1 MDGLVARP
9 EVLAIVQA
17 RGGSKG
23 LLRKNVL
30 PLGGHPLLAYSIASA
45 LAAESITRLI
55 VSTDDDEI
63 AAVAAQYG
71 AEVPFR
77 RPPELAADDTPDYPL
92 FVHALD
98 WLDREGS
105 YRPEIVVQLRPT
117 TPLRPR
123 GLLDEAVRLLS
134 ADLQADCV
142 RGVTTPKQ
150 TPYKMWRD
158 AANGYLAPLMA
169 TEFAEPYNMP
179 RQKLP
184 TAYWQTGH
192 VDAIRTTTI
201 RQQHSLTGK
210 RVRPVFVDW
219 SYCVDIDTLADFE
232 LAQQVIDR
240 KHLQIDMPY
249 VAGDRESNRRH
260 GGPSDKSRGRRWPEQ
275 LDLVVFDFDG
285 VMTDNRVLVFDDG
298 GEAVLCD
305 RSDGLGVSMLR
316 KRGFELVVLS
326 TETHPVVEA
335 RCRKLGIAC
344 RQGLADKQAA
354 LVELVGQRQLRL
366 ENTIYLGND
375 ANDFG
380 CFASA
385 GFAIAVADAHPS
397 AFERVDFVLSRP
409 GGQGAVRELCEILL
423 KRYPRGE
430 AAGVR
435 PEVLENGNNA

>member
-1 MDGLVARP
+1 MVDRP

-23 LLRKNVL
+23 LPRKNVL
-30 PLGGHPLLAYSIASA
+30 PLGGHPLVAYSIASG

-63 AAVAAQYG
+63 AAVAERYG

-77 RPPELAADDTPDYPL
+77 RPADLAADDTPDYPL
-92 FVHALD
+92 FTHALD
-98 WLDREGS
+98 WLEREEN
-105 YRPEIVVQLRPT
+105 YRPDVVVQLRPT
-117 TPLRPR
+117 TPLRPH
-123 GLLDEAVRLLS
+123 GLLDESVRLLLN
-134 ADLQADCV
+134 DPQADCV

-158 AANGYLAPLMA
+158 AVDGYLAPLMD
-169 TEFAEPYNMP
+169 TDFPEPYNMP

-184 TAYWQTGH
+184 AAYWQTGH
-192 VDAIRTTTI
+192 VDAIRTDTI
-201 RQQHSLTGK
+201 RQQRSLTGS
-210 RVRPVFVDW
+210 RVRPVFIEL
-219 SYCVDIDTLADFE
+219 SYCVDIDTLADFG

-240 KHLQIDMPY
+240 KHLQIDMPRPID
-249 VAGDRESNRRH
+249 GRPRRQ
-260 GGPSDKSRGRRWPEQ
+260 WPERI
-275 LDLVVFDFDG
+275 DLVVFDFDG
-285 VMTDNRVLVFDDG
+285 VMTDNRVLVSADG

-316 KRGFELVVLS
+316 KRGLEMAVLS

-354 LVELVGQRQLRL
+354 LLTLVRERQVEL
-366 ENTIYLGND
+366 EHTIYVGND
-375 ANDFG
+375 ANDLG

-385 GFAIAVADAHPS
+385 GFAIAVADAHAS
-397 AFERVDFVLSRP
+397 ALERADFVLSRP
-409 GGQGAVRELCEILL
+409 GGQGAVRELCDLLL
-423 KRYPRGE
+423 KKWS
-430 AAGVR
+430 
-435 PEVLENGNNA
+435 ENEKNA